1 MAAGSP
7 SGGCL
12 GWPPAAGHPSGLPRR
27 ASRARSDHRPRAGS
41 ASPETARERAEHLI
55 GADVVEG
62 AIHHDASGGIG
73 MDGGTGVAIK
83 ARLSTA
89 VLR

>member
-1 MAAGSP
+1 M
-7 SGGCL
+7 GGRYVVDTE
-12 GWPPAAGHPSGLPRR
+12 HPRGLPRR
-27 ASRARSDHRPRAGS
+27 ASSARSDYRPRAGS

-62 AIHHDASGGIG
+62 AIHQDASGGIG

-83 ARLSTA
+83 TRLRTA
-89 VLR
+89 VLK